1 MVLAAENVTDLQY
14 FLMDTVKRYVAA
26 IDAEDEADELHA
38 SAAALDYALL
48 LSSEHAD
55 QVLDDAAPVAASV
68 RETMTRAA
76 TVALH
81 FARRMAAA
89 PPRLFADFASR
100 HARPGGIF
108 DVLRELRERG
118 VVTSTDVAF
127 ALLTLENDVAERRR
141 TV

>member
-14 FLMDTVKRYVAA
+14 FLMDTAKRYVVAIGAA
-26 IDAEDEADELHA
+26 DEADELYA
-38 SAAALDYALL
+38 CAAALDYALL

-55 QVLDDAAPVAASV
+55 QILDDAAPVAASV

-76 TVALH
+76 TVALQ
-81 FARRMAAA
+81 FARRMVIA
-89 PPRLFADFASR
+89 PPRLFADFADR
-100 HARPGGIF
+100 HARPGGIL

-127 ALLTLENDVAERRR
+127 DLVTLSNDVAERRR
-141 TV
+141 TG